1 MTKFIEIFFK
11 ICVLLDIYNENC
23 QEKKI
28 YDLLWCNMIMKEK
41 YFFSDVWNKLLTWYA
56 IFLTVALEVNV
67 TKENGS

>member
-41 YFFSDVWNKLLTWYA
+41 YFFSDV
-56 IFLTVALEVNV
+56 
-67 TKENGS
+67 